1 MRRAQSSPRAQATP
15 DGSPALDDFLTYR
28 LNALALLLNA
38 DAARLAGRHGLRLPE
53 WRALANLAVH
63 GPFAPGWL
71 AAQHQMDKGLA
82 SRALAGLTARG
93 LAELRPDP
101 GDGRR
106 LVAVITPKGRRVH
119 AAALPDAL
127 ARQARLRALLPKED
141 MAALERAVACLTA
154 GLREDELA
162 RPDKSRRATRSDE
175 QRKL

>member
-1 MRRAQSSPRAQATP
+1 MRRAQSNPPAQVNRA
-15 DGSPALDDFLTYR
+15 GSPALDDFLTYR

-38 DAARLAGRHGLRLPE
+38 DAARLAARHGLRLPE
-53 WRALANLAVH
+53 WRALANLAAH

-71 AAQHQMDKGLA
+71 ATHHQMDKGLA

-106 LVAVITPKGRRVH
+106 LVAAVTAKGRRVH

-127 ARQARLRALLPKED
+127 ARQARLRASVPKDD

-154 GLREDELA
+154 TLREDEMA
-162 RPDKSRRATRSDE
+162 RPGTSRRVME
-175 QRKL
+175 